1 MKQANNIHDQR
12 NRLYDQYEDACS
24 ICKENGYFRNTK
36 SLTSHLLEWHR
47 ERCSTWTRLELGSHA
62 IKMMINAVP
71 LSEIELKSLN
81 R

>member
-36 SLTSHLLEWHR
+36 SFPSHLLEWR
-47 ERCSTWTRLELGSHA
+47 RARCSTWTRLELGSHA
-62 IKMMINAVP
+62 IKMMIKAVP
-71 LSEIELKSLN
+71 LSEIEQKSLN